1 MYRCEKCNQNFQNF
15 NYRIMMQAAVRKF
28 ILAREWFFFKVTDAV
43 GQQYCT
49 FFGETAEQI
58 LGKPADELGEMFNSD
73 GNEFDD
79 FINTKSCL
87 VCLFFT
93 ILFKTVVRNS
103 SSVDAQS
110 ARSTKTSS
118 ASKLQHSESHRSTT
132 INTASISPAGFRS
145 SRSRKLNSQVHLLKK
160 FH

>member
-1 MYRCEKCNQNFQNF
+1 MQQEADWRGWWHVSMREMQSELPEFQLPS
-15 NYRIMMQAAVRKF
+15 YDAGSCKKTH
-28 ILAREWFFFKVTDAV
+28 LALKWFFFKVTDAV

-87 VCLFFT
+87 VCLF
-93 ILFKTVVRNS
+93 
-103 SSVDAQS
+103 
-110 ARSTKTSS
+110 
-118 ASKLQHSESHRSTT
+118 
-132 INTASISPAGFRS
+132 
-145 SRSRKLNSQVHLLKK
+145 
-160 FH
+160 